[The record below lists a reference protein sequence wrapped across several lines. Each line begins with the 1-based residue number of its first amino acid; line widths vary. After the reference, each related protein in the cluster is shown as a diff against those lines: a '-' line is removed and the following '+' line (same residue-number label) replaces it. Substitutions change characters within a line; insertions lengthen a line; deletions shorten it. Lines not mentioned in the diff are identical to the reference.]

1 MNKHFGYTDIEQ
13 LRGIKIFYEDD
24 FYEYAKVVIKIM
36 DGYGVYQREKG
47 EYIGTARPTVYGLAR
62 KFASTANLY
71 FSDKYV
77 LGILEQHG
85 FTGKEVLNIEGL
97 G

>member
-1 MNKHFGYTDIEQ
+1 MNKNFGYTDIER
-13 LRGIKIFYEDD
+13 LRGIKILYEDD

-36 DGYGVYQREKG
+36 DAYGVHQRKRG

-62 KFASTANLY
+62 RFASTANLY

-77 LGILEQHG
+77 LDILKEHG
-85 FTGKEVLNIEGL
+85 FSGKEMLNIEGL

>member
-1 MNKHFGYTDIEQ
+1 MNKGLNYTDIEK
-13 LRGIKIFYEDD
+13 LRGIKILYEDD

-36 DGYGVYQREKG
+36 DGYGMYQREQG
-47 EYIGTARPTVYGLAR
+47 EYIGTARPTVYGVAR

-71 FSDKYV
+71 FSGKYV
-77 LGILEQHG
+77 LDILKKHG